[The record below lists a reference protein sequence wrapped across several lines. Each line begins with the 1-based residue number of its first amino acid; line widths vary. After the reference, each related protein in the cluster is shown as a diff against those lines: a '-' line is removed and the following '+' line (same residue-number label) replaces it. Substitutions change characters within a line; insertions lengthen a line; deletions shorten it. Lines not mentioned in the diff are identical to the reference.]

1 MTLTPTPIDAA
12 SASSTTGHDA
22 VSKAPVG
29 AAPGGREATEAAPM
43 KAPLVPPITSVAAAS
58 VAAPIDTVASLEDL
72 AALTRPDFPLLSQ
85 IACLGQPLI
94 YLDYAATSQ
103 KPRQVLEALQHL
115 SLIHISEPT
124 RPY

>member
-12 SASSTTGHDA
+12 SASSTIGPAKD
-22 VSKAPVG
+22 
-29 AAPGGREATEAAPM
+29 AAPM
-43 KAPLVPPITSVAAAS
+43 TAPPVPPIASGSDAS
-58 VAAPIDTVASLEDL
+58 VSVPTETDASPEDL

-103 KPRQVLEALQHL
+103 KPRQVLEALQHYYGHNNANVHHGVL
-115 SLIHISEPT
+115 VAHPSR
-124 RPY
+124 RP